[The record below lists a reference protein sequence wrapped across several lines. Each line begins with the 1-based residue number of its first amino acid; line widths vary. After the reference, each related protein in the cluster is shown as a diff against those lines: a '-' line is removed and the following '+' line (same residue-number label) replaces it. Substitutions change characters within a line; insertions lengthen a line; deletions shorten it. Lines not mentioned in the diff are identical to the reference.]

1 MAAFYIRRT
10 LDYPDP
16 LFSDGIFLGNAFYDA
31 LGAGTPFI
39 ASFTLART
47 SSTSWR
53 ATFANPVL
61 NIPPLNIPACYA
73 FSPAL
78 EVRQLVPVLNGQ
90 GNATAVDIITL
101 EQGPVTYTLT
111 IYGLE
116 RA

>member
-1 MAAFYIRRT
+1 MAAFYVIAANQPTPR
-10 LDYPDP
+10 
-16 LFSDGIFLGNAFYDA
+16 FSDGFALGLPVYDA
-31 LGAGTPFI
+31 LTTGVPFI
-39 ASFTLART
+39 AAFTLART

-53 ATFANPVL
+53 ATFASPVL
-61 NIPPLNIPACYA
+61 NIPPLNIPACYT

-116 RA
+116 KA